1 MRIVSPDWE
10 RMQAEHPFL
19 ASAGSPRVRSHSLR
33 TIRLASW
40 IGGVA
45 LAGLQAWIFRYQIS
59 ADSISYLDMSDG
71 VMPGFSFHRLIN
83 GVWSPLYPAV
93 LGVWRRL
100 LGVSPSNEIAYGHL
114 LNVLLFIFAFVCF
127 EFLLRSW
134 FMWSLDIAPGRVEDR
149 ALVPI
154 PQWTILILAYSLFLW
169 ASISEISLEKLRPDM
184 LMSGLLYLAVGILL
198 RMKQQPFRW
207 KHHVALGL
215 VLGIAFLAK
224 AAMLPIG
231 LVILAC
237 VVVVE
242 NGRLRAIKMVAASA
256 AIMLLISSLY
266 FVPLS
271 RARGKFTM
279 GESGSF
285 NYLVHVD
292 GARPQRYLQDPGS
305 GRGSFLHTPQ
315 IIFRSPR
322 TYAFPMSEVV
332 THPLRFDPSD
342 WTQGV
347 RPHFDLRRQL
357 RAIEQTLPDFRAILL
372 PLCAFPFLVLILAY
386 CASSKSKIAAALLR
400 NWPLWLVGLA
410 GCAMYA
416 VVHVEPRYVG
426 AFFLLFW
433 FGIFAGFRLPR
444 RSSRAMAYLLAMTAL
459 FPICVLTVKH
469 FRADIGLARRPN
481 VEAEAAADLQRLGL
495 HPGDRVGFISAGI
508 QDLALERI
516 TRVEII
522 AEVDRLLTAEFWSAT
537 PATQEQLLETMVS
550 YGVTAVVASPPES
563 APPRAPWMRLGDTRY
578 WVWFR
583 QEHGGR

>member
-1 MRIVSPDWE
+1 M
-10 RMQAEHPFL
+10 
-19 ASAGSPRVRSHSLR
+19 
-33 TIRLASW
+33 
-40 IGGVA
+40 
-45 LAGLQAWIFRYQIS
+45 FRYQIS

-100 LGVSPSNEIAYGHL
+100 LGVSAPNEIAYGHL
-114 LNVLLFIFAFVCF
+114 LNVFLFIFAFGCF

-134 FMWSLDIAPGRVEDR
+134 FMWSMGIVPRRVGDR

-198 RMKQQPFRW
+198 RMKHQPLRW
-207 KHHVALGL
+207 NHHVALGL
-215 VLGIAFLAK
+215 VLGIAFLVK

-231 LVILAC
+231 LVILTC

-242 NGRLRAIKMVAASA
+242 KWRLRAIKMVAASA

-305 GRGSFLHTPQ
+305 GRGAFLYTPQ
-315 IIFRSPR
+315 VIFGSPR
-322 TYAFPMSEVV
+322 TYTFPMSEVV
-332 THPLRFDPSD
+332 TFPLRYDPSY

-357 RAIEQTLPDFRAILL
+357 HAIRRTLPDFRSILL
-372 PLCAFPFLVLILAY
+372 PLCPFVLIVLISAY
-386 CASSKSKIAAALLR
+386 YARRKTEIAAALLR

-410 GCAMYA
+410 GCVMYA
-416 VVHVEPRYVG
+416 AVHVEPRYVG

-433 FGIFAGFRLPR
+433 FGIGAGFGLPR
-444 RSSRAMAYLLAMTAL
+444 RASRAMAYLLAITAL
-459 FPICVLTVKH
+459 LPICVLTLRH
-469 FRADIGLARRPN
+469 FRADIRLARRPN
-481 VEAEAAADLQRLGL
+481 IEAEAAADLQRLGL
-495 HPGDRVGFISAGI
+495 HAGERVGFISAGI
-508 QDLALERI
+508 QDFAVERI

-522 AEVDRLLTAEFWSAT
+522 AEVDSALTAEFWSAS

-550 YGVTAVVASPPES
+550 HGVEAVIGSPQES
-563 APPRAPWMRLGDTRY
+563 VLPRAPWMRLGDTRY

-583 QEHGGR
+583 QERGGN